1 MATHSTLFTFPGLL
15 AFVAMCGSL
24 VYLLATVA
32 RLA

>member
-24 VYLLATVA
+24 VYLLISIAGMA
-32 RLA
+32 

>member
-1 MATHSTLFTFPGLL
+1 MATHSTLFTLPGMC
-15 AFVAMCGSL
+15 AFAFMCGAL